1 MISLTIYIPT
11 YNRLSKLK
19 NCLKCIEYDIK
30 GFDNVCVY
38 VSNNG
43 STDGTK
49 EYLDS
54 LDWVRKRHNEVN
66 LGAAKNFIHAYDLPF
81 ESKFVWIIGDD
92 DYVIPGTIGDLLE
105 STSRD
110 VDFIFCN
117 TMAFSPEDAERIW
130 ESYPQVP
137 NGAIKGKYA
146 GQVETTF
153 EKLIDPNVADTLLG
167 ELMVICFRQSAVRWL
182 QSLVHYDEFESEG
195 RHRQAHNV
203 PLIDCFNKDTR
214 ALYIQTPRT
223 FNFWG
228 TTEWINDYD
237 YIFPIIILWLIKKYR
252 KFVSDEKYKQLLE
265 YYFSLM
271 GGSIKRQFEGSSPA
285 KPLSDD
291 IKNVILNTF
300 AELNA

>member
-1 MISLTIYIPT
+1 
-11 YNRLSKLK
+11 
-19 NCLKCIEYDIK
+19 
-30 GFDNVCVY
+30 
-38 VSNNG
+38 
-43 STDGTK
+43 
-49 EYLDS
+49 
-54 LDWVRKRHNEVN
+54 
-66 LGAAKNFIHAYDLPF
+66 
-81 ESKFVWIIGDD
+81 
-92 DYVIPGTIGDLLE
+92 
-105 STSRD
+105 
-110 VDFIFCN
+110 
-117 TMAFSPEDAERIW
+117 
-130 ESYPQVP
+130 
-137 NGAIKGKYA
+137 
-146 GQVETTF
+146 
-153 EKLIDPNVADTLLG
+153 
-167 ELMVICFRQSAVRWL
+167 MVICFRQSAVRWS

-203 PLIDCFNKDTR
+203 PLIDCFDKDTR

-285 KPLSDD
+285 KPFSDD

-300 AELNA
+300 AELNS